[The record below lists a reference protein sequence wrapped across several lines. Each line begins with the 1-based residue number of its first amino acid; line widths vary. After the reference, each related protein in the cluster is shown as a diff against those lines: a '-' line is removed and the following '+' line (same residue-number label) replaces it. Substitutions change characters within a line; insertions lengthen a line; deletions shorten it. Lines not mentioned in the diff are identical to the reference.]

1 MIGSTISRPRL
12 RSESWRC
19 CWTGKP
25 RTDRS
30 RCRRMW
36 KRLSV
41 TSPDCRTGLNSGPRR
56 DTIESGPAKAC
67 SIRQQV
73 YLYSEVYRVSPDPS
87 ASWPHAFQL
96 HVAHA
101 IPDFAEE
108 DLFLHPVS
116 ESDRPADPATRR
128 GGPSGRR
135 ARDT

>member
-73 YLYSEVYRVSPDPS
+73 YLYYEVYRVDQDESV
-87 ASWPHAFQL
+87 SWAHAILL
-96 HVAHA
+96 HVASD
-101 IPDFAEE
+101 IRVFAVG
-108 DLFLHPVS
+108 DQFLHSVL
-116 ESDRPADPATRR
+116 
-128 GGPSGRR
+128 
-135 ARDT
+135 